1 MARLILFVLLVIA
14 FAAGI
19 GYRLTHDTR
28 ETADTP
34 VVANETSPAPS
45 APVESPIQ
53 TETAPL
59 SEDDEETAVSVDEQR
74 FESDDDTE
82 DTDDSV
88 TIEVEEE
95 E

>member
-19 GYRLTHDTR
+19 GYRLTHGTR

-45 APVESPIQ
+45 APVEAPAQAES
-53 TETAPL
+53 APL
-59 SEDDEETAVSVDEQR
+59 PEDDVETAVSLDEQH

-88 TIEVEEE
+88 TVEVEEE